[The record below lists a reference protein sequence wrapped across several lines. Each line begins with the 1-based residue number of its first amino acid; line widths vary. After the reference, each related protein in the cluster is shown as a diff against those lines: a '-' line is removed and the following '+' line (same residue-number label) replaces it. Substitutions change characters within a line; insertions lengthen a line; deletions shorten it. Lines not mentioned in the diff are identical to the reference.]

1 MGKKRIIIKILII
14 LLVIIILLILL
25 NINKKTQDDYFEDI
39 IPEEEISEEQ
49 ERKTMITLYFKN
61 KITGDLEKE
70 TRIIDV
76 KNLMES
82 PYKKLLELLI
92 EGTKNENLE
101 TTIPKETK
109 INNIKIEGETVYI
122 DFSKEF
128 IENHEDGLENEN
140 KTIYSIVNTLTEL
153 NEVTFVKI

>member
-92 EGTKNENLE
+92 EGTKNGK
-101 TTIPKETK
+101 P
-109 INNIKIEGETVYI
+109 G
-122 DFSKEF
+122 
-128 IENHEDGLENEN
+128 
-140 KTIYSIVNTLTEL
+140 
-153 NEVTFVKI
+153 VKILPPLYAHNDNGEYTEEIMKYFS